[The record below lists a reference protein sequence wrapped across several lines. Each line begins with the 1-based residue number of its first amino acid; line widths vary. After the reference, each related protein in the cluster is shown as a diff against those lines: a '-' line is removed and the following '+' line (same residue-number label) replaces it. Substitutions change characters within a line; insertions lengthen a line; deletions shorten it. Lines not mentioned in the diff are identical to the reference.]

1 MTFDALRDLA
11 ERLRLDLHQPDPLF
25 MTEALWNAYRQL
37 ERGRV
42 RGSGPR
48 VLSDLVSL
56 VRHVALDEDIE
67 PYPALVQRRY
77 GEWLK
82 AQEAGGRAF
91 TPEQRWW
98 LDQIAAHIGINL
110 EMTAEDFTAGAF
122 FQRGGQVAALR
133 AFGGGLM
140 PVVDELNE
148 ALSGKI
154 GM

>member
-1 MTFDALRDLA
+1 MTFEAVRDLA
-11 ERLRLDLHQPDPLF
+11 EHLRLDLHQPDPLYL
-25 MTEALWNAYRQL
+25 TEALWNAYRQL

-48 VLSDLVSL
+48 VLADLVSL
-56 VRHVALDEDIE
+56 VRHVALNEDIE

-77 GEWLK
+77 TEWLQ
-82 AQEAGGRAF
+82 AQQAGGREF

-110 EMTAEDFTAGAF
+110 EMSAEDFSSGAF

-133 AFGGGLM
+133 AFGSGVGTG
-140 PVVDELNE
+140 DE
-148 ALSGKI
+148 
-154 GM
+154 

>member
-1 MTFDALRDLA
+1 LTFDALRDLA

>member
-1 MTFDALRDLA
+1 LKELA
-11 ERLRLDLHQPDPLF
+11 EHLRLDLHQSDPIY

-48 VLSDLVSL
+48 VLADLVSL

-77 GEWLK
+77 MEWLK
-82 AQEAGGRAF
+82 VQETGGRAF

-110 EMTAEDFTAGAF
+110 EMTAEDFTAGTF

-133 AFGGGLM
+133 VFDGKLM
-140 PVVDELNE
+140 QVVDELND
-148 ALSGKI
+148 ALG
-154 GM
+154 GR

>member
-11 ERLRLDLHQPDPLF
+11 EHLRLDLHQADPLY

-48 VLSDLVSL
+48 VLADLVSL
-56 VRHVALDEDIE
+56 VRHVVLNEDIE

-77 GEWLK
+77 VEWLK
-82 AQEAGGRAF
+82 AQEAGRREF

-110 EMTAEDFTAGAF
+110 EMSAEDFGSGAF

-140 PVVDELNE
+140 PVVEALNE
-148 ALSGKI
+148 ALGGK
-154 GM
+154 

>member
-1 MTFDALRDLA
+1 LKDLA
-11 ERLRLDLHQPDPLF
+11 EHLRLDLRQPDPLY

-48 VLSDLVSL
+48 VLADLVSL

-67 PYPALVQRRY
+67 PYPVLVQRRY

-82 AQEAGGRAF
+82 AQETGGRAF

-122 FQRGGQVAALR
+122 FQGGGQVAARRL
-133 AFGGGLM
+133 FGRSLTNLLENLNK
-140 PVVDELNE
+140 ELSP
-148 ALSGKI
+148 LG
-154 GM
+154 